1 MATPPTGSDPAPR
14 GRRVRSTDGPRP
26 ARRDAPTAVLPTVEA
41 APNPPGRSKGKV
53 IGAAV
58 GAVAIVAAGAFAIT
72 RLTGDS
78 ASGGAS
84 SPEAAG
90 EAFLAA
96 IDNEDVLGMIDVLLP
111 GEREYAARPGH
122 RPGRAS

>member
-1 MATPPTGSDPAPR
+1 MATPPTGSR
-14 GRRVRSTDGPRP
+14 PRP
-26 ARRDAPTAVLPTVEA
+26 PRRGAFGPPTAPVPPVGDAPTAVLPTVEA

-78 ASGGAS
+78 ASGGAAHPRRPARRS
-84 SPEAAG
+84 SPPSTTRTCWG
-90 EAFLAA
+90 
-96 IDNEDVLGMIDVLLP
+96 
-111 GEREYAARPGH
+111 
-122 RPGRAS
+122 